1 MTGGAATPR
10 RDDCVWWT
18 VLVRR
23 RGRVV
28 ACGSRR
34 LTQPLPGHVAV
45 GTSDEIMYAGSRG
58 VAARV
63 AAVPRA
69 RMGKRGG
76 PWCVVCV
83 GLTWCAS
90 GPQKPSRSPPRLI
103 NQINRALWW

>member
-63 AAVPRA
+63 ARLVAPLRRPRPCIGQ
-69 RMGKRGG
+69 RHLGLD
-76 PWCVVCV
+76 VCDLV
-83 GLTWCAS
+83 SSRLTS
-90 GPQKPSRSPPRLI
+90 LLQ
-103 NQINRALWW
+103 